1 METIVLFVIGTVLVI
16 FNARAVIREKNS
28 FKSQLDLKQES
39 SEKFEIEIGKL
50 RNEFGETIFELQKE
64 IENLKESSFELHKHE
79 DKNKDEKETGNS
91 EFENYNNVKIDE
103 IKKMIDDKVSID
115 EISEKTGIGKG
126 ELLLIKELYVK

>member
-1 METIVLFVIGTVLVI
+1 METIVLFVIGIVLVI
-16 FNARAVIREKNS
+16 FNARAVLREKNS
-28 FKSQLDLKQES
+28 FKNQLDLKQES

-64 IENLKESSFELHKHE
+64 IENLKENSVKLNKHG
-79 DKNKDEKETGNS
+79 DKDEKETGNS

-103 IKKMIDDKVSID
+103 IKRMIDDKVSMD

-126 ELLLIKELYVK
+126 ELLLIKELYIK

>member
-1 METIVLFVIGTVLVI
+1 METIVLFVIGIVIII
-16 FNARAVIREKNS
+16 FNARAVLREKNS
-28 FKSQLDLKQES
+28 FKNQLDLKQES

-64 IENLKESSFELHKHE
+64 IENLKENSVKLNKHG
-79 DKNKDEKETGNS
+79 DKDEKETGNS

-103 IKKMIDDKVSID
+103 IKRMIDDKVSMD

-126 ELLLIKELYVK
+126 ELLLIKELYIK